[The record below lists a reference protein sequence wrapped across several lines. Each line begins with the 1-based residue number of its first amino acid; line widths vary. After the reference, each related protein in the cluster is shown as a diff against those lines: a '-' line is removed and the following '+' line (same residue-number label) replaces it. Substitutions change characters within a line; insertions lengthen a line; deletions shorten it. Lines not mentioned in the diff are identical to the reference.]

1 MNGSSLTEF
10 CSTCHLNLYFL
21 RFISE
26 DEVLTFN
33 SARSEVIFNPG
44 ENIIKQGAPLTYVA
58 CINTGYAKVYL
69 EGVNK
74 NLLLDI
80 LKPGDFLGGPG
91 LLTDNRNHY
100 SVVALTNVKACLI
113 EPGVF
118 YKMTETNTDFIREL
132 LQISNNQVIN
142 NYRKL
147 INLTQK
153 HMHGRMADV
162 LIYLCREIYNQ
173 NPFTTTLSRQDIAD
187 LAALSKETTIRIIKE
202 FKESGLL
209 NVNSDTFEILDF
221 EALKKISLT
230 G

>member
-1 MNGSSLTEF
+1 MNGSTLTEF
-10 CSTCHLNLYFL
+10 CTTCHFNLHLL
-21 RFISE
+21 RLIGNE
-26 DEVLTFN
+26 EVLAFN
-33 SARSEVIFNPG
+33 SARSEVIFNTG
-44 ENIIKQGAPLTYVA
+44 ENIIKQGAPLTYIA

-100 SVVALTNVKACLI
+100 SVVALTKVKACLI
-113 EPGVF
+113 EPGIF
-118 YKMTETNTDFIREL
+118 YKMIETSTGFVREL
-132 LQISNNQVIN
+132 LQKSNHQVIN

-162 LIYLCREIYNQ
+162 LIYLCQEIYQQ
-173 NPFTTTLSRQDIAD
+173 NPFTTTLSRQDISD
-187 LAALSKETTIRIIKE
+187 LAALSKETSIRIMKE

-209 NVNSDTFEILDF
+209 NVNSDTFEILDL
-221 EALKKISLT
+221 EGLKKISLT